1 MYLNS
6 VCAYF
11 IPSAQFAIL
20 IHSFITSRIDFCN
33 SVYFTL
39 PDYSRSQIQT
49 VQTSCAKCLT
59 GARRFDSA
67 KEALKTLHWLPV
79 KARAHFKILFAYK
92 IFHHVP
98 NTPMYFQDQFYIQD
112 RVCVTRSSC
121 KNLLSCHHSSR
132 LSTVGDRLFYVAV
145 VTFWN
150 SLPTDLQSSSS
161 LSGFKSALKT
171 HIFRLYFKC

>member
-1 MYLNS
+1 MRHVNLHCRLQFNCHAHCKVLNYMYLNS

-49 VQTSCAKCLT
+49 IQNSCVRCLT

-79 KARAHFKILFAYK
+79 NARAQFKILLFAYR
-92 IFHHVP
+92 IFYHVP
-98 NTPMYFQDQFYIQD
+98 NTPRYFQDQFYIQD

-121 KNLLSCHHSSR
+121 KI
-132 LSTVGDRLFYVAV
+132 G
-145 VTFWN
+145 
-150 SLPTDLQSSSS
+150 
-161 LSGFKSALKT
+161 
-171 HIFRLYFKC
+171 

>member
-1 MYLNS
+1 MHLSILISSLFRSACATCQFALQTSIQLSCTLQSIELHVLNS

-49 VQTSCAKCLT
+49 IQNSCAKCLT

-67 KEALKTLHWLPV
+67 KEALKTLHWLTV
-79 KARAHFKILFAYK
+79 KARAHFKILIFAYK
-92 IFHHVP
+92 IFP
-98 NTPMYFQDQFYIQD
+98 IMSLIPLCT
-112 RVCVTRSSC
+112 
-121 KNLLSCHHSSR
+121 SR
-132 LSTVGDRLFYVAV
+132 ISF
-145 VTFWN
+145 
-150 SLPTDLQSSSS
+150 P
-161 LSGFKSALKT
+161 FKTESV
-171 HIFRLYFKC
+171 